1 MELTERENEF
11 LEFLKKGNKIRLSEM
26 NNNGIIRILS
36 DSIEVIGFDHSK
48 TDNESILDKYF
59 DEFYF
64 AYPRMVDGRVLRT
77 STRETSFY
85 RKMKLKFKQKI
96 PVEDYGK
103 VVIGLKKELEI
114 KEKENDLRFLQAME
128 TYINQCTYEK
138 YLDLNDSET
147 IDNSS
152 SAGFYIE
159 TADTEIEL

>member
-1 MELTERENEF
+1 
-11 LEFLKKGNKIRLSEM
+11 
-26 NNNGIIRILS
+26 
-36 DSIEVIGFDHSK
+36 
-48 TDNESILDKYF
+48 
-59 DEFYF
+59 
-64 AYPRMVDGRVLRT
+64 
-77 STRETSFY
+77 
-85 RKMKLKFKQKI
+85 MKLKFKQKI

-114 KEKENDLRFLQAME
+114 KEKENNLRFLQAME

-159 TADTEIEL
+159 TADIEIEL